1 MTGVQTCALPIYA
14 AGTTETKAVMA
25 QMRNLQI
32 DYFGR
37 PAKLRADGRVIYD
50 LDLYRVKAPEQSK
63 GPYDFYDHIRTI
75 KAEEAFLPLGAGG
88 CTLGQ

>member
-1 MTGVQTCALPIYA
+1 VL
-14 AGTTETKAVMA
+14 
-25 QMRNLQI
+25 
-32 DYFGR
+32 
-37 PAKLRADGRVIYD
+37 YD

-75 KAEEAFLPLGAGG
+75 KAEEAFLPLGSGG